1 MTKRIYILSLV
12 FTFFISTTGLPVTMH
27 LCKMMGNSV
36 EKCDMCSVPQE
47 PVKTSCCMEE
57 TDDNLVTISN
67 YIPTCCHTEL
77 VSNKIDD
84 QFITVKTGINNTLS
98 LIQFVVISNASVLS
112 TGFKALSDHSS
123 YHPPPSKVSNNL
135 YLALSVLLI

>member
-1 MTKRIYILSLV
+1 MKKRLYILSLV

-27 LCKMMGNSV
+27 LCNMMGNSV

-47 PVKTSCCMEE
+47 PVKTTCCMEE

-77 VSNKIDD
+77 ANNKIDD
-84 QFITVKTGINNTLS
+84 QFITLKTGINDKLS
-98 LIQFVVISNASVLS
+98 LMQFLVISNASVLS
-112 TGFKALSDHSS
+112 SEFKPLGNNSS
-123 YHPPPSKVSNNL
+123 YHPPPPKVSNNI